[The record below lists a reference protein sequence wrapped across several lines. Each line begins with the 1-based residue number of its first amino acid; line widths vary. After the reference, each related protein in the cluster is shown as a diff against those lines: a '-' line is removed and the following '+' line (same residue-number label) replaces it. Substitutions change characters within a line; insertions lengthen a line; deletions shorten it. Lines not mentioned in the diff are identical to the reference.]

1 MFYMQAILNFSV
13 FFLVYF
19 FLQIFMYRFF
29 EINMNKFFIV
39 LIIIIISIV
48 VGFYS
53 YSTELLMNLINVNLM
68 VICFWFLMP
77 GIIDHGPST
86 EIIHLIANKKINNK
100 KKLKKS
106 FLKGRVS
113 KAVEKRLEIN
123 ISSNL
128 IRFYKG
134 GFVITKNA
142 KKTLIFSNLIKRVYR
157 LKSDAY

>member
-1 MFYMQAILNFSV
+1 MQVILNFFV
-13 FFLVYF
+13 FLIYF
-19 FLQIFMYRFF
+19 FSQILLYRFF
-29 EINMNKFFIV
+29 KINLNKFFVILFIIAISV
-39 LIIIIISIV
+39 L

-53 YSTELLMNLINVNLM
+53 SSTDFLMNLININLV

-77 GIIDHGPST
+77 GIINHGPAT
-86 EIIHLIANKKINNK
+86 EIIHLISDKKINNK

-106 FLKGRVS
+106 FLKSRVG

-128 IRFYKG
+128 IKFYKG

-142 KKTLIFSNLIKRVYR
+142 EKMLIFLDLIKRFYR